1 MAGLT
6 CPNCNAVPSSAEL
19 AAGWCDSCG
28 KKIPASYAAA
38 AATPK
43 RSAREAYL
51 SHTPKA
57 TRGRKRI
64 VGTLIGTGVGA
75 LLSAILMI
83 GPLREAGYILILGVT
98 FAIILVALSLG
109 QIVDGMLVKE
119 HK

>member
-28 KKIPASYAAA
+28 KKIPASLAAT

-43 RSAREAYL
+43 RTAREAYL

-57 TRGRKRI
+57 TRGRKGYI
-64 VGTLIGTGVGA
+64 GTLIGTAIGA
-75 LLSAILMI
+75 FVSAILMI
-83 GPLREAGYILILGVT
+83 GPLREAGYILLLGVT
-98 FAIILVALSLG
+98 FAVTLTALSLG
-109 QIVDGMLVKE
+109 QIVDGMMVKE
-119 HK
+119 HR